1 MNTRMADNRSI
12 TSTNKQLTN
21 KIKTSEKAN
30 KIQNPSNVITLKLL
44 LKRNEKNLMTAE
56 TKL

>member
-1 MNTRMADNRSI
+1 MADNRSI

-30 KIQNPSNVITLKLL
+30 TV
-44 LKRNEKNLMTAE
+44 KRPIKFKTQAM
-56 TKL
+56 